1 MINKLESKLWYQ
13 ELKGKVDDNIL
24 AYQDKRGYFW
34 DKVNPEHLRYFK
46 SNCCNHPFT
55 NHLALGL
62 MVMSNEN
69 LDPMTIYGVN
79 IAVSIGLKN
88 LFQEL
93 KLASVND
100 FDVDIHLSNYLRG
113 EILPA
118 HSDHKRSE
126 FFRFYK
132 SEVKHVQKWY
142 ETKLKKEQQE
152 VFAPFLFP
160 QTYLEPRDFKVT
172 KSAIENAKNKR

>member
-69 LDPMTIYGVN
+69 LDPMTIYG
-79 IAVSIGLKN
+79 
-88 LFQEL
+88 
-93 KLASVND
+93 
-100 FDVDIHLSNYLRG
+100 
-113 EILPA
+113 
-118 HSDHKRSE
+118 
-126 FFRFYK
+126 
-132 SEVKHVQKWY
+132 
-142 ETKLKKEQQE
+142 
-152 VFAPFLFP
+152 
-160 QTYLEPRDFKVT
+160 
-172 KSAIENAKNKR
+172 